1 MAIGRIF
8 PIPNPLRMFP
18 VDPKQHGDTFRDAP
32 LPFRL
37 GASASSNIETTY
49 VMRALLSTT
58 ISAILNPDDPG
69 GGGGGTGSGGVITCN
84 PITNQFCVPTGTITR
99 VDAPV
104 GTIRCAIT

>member
-8 PIPNPLRMFP
+8 PIPNPLRLFP
-18 VDPKQHGDTFRDAP
+18 VDPRQHGDTYRDAP

-49 VMRALLSTT
+49 VMRALLTT
-58 ISAILNPDDPG
+58 AISAILDPDNPYPG
-69 GGGGGTGSGGVITCN
+69 GTITCN
-84 PITNQFCVPTGTITR
+84 PITNRFCVPTGTITK